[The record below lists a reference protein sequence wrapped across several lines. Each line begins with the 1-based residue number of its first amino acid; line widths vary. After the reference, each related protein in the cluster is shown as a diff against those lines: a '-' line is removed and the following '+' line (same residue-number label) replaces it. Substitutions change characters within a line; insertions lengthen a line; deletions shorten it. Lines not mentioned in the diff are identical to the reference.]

1 MHRTIISLITALSLS
16 LFSVFAFAAEEKPD
30 GTIEFMANSA
40 ALGIGFSWGDGTL
53 TYQGKV
59 YPIKAEGF
67 SLGGVGFTSVMG
79 KGKVYNLKNLSD
91 FDGTYAGAGANLTI
105 LAGGGDV
112 VLKNAKGVELRLS
125 TDTQGAKVS
134 IGGGGVKF
142 KVNPKPLF

>member
-1 MHRTIISLITALSLS
+1 MCRIISLVTVLTLS
-16 LFSVFAFAAEEKPD
+16 LFSVFAVAAEEKPD

-40 ALGIGFSWGDGTL
+40 ALGVGFSWGSGTL
-53 TYQGKV
+53 TYQGKI

-79 KGKVYNLKNLSD
+79 KGTVYNLKNLSD
-91 FDGTYAGAGANLTI
+91 FDGTYVGAGANLTI

-112 VLKNAKGVELRLS
+112 ILKNDKGVELRLN

-142 KVNPKPLF
+142 AVNPKPLF

>member
-1 MHRTIISLITALSLS
+1 MRRTIISLITALSLS
-16 LFSVFAFAAEEKPD
+16 LVSVFAFAEEKPD
-30 GTIEFMANSA
+30 GSIEFMANSA

-53 TYQGKV
+53 TYKGKV
-59 YPIKAEGF
+59 YPIKAEGL

-79 KGKVYNLKNLSD
+79 KGQVYNLKELSD
-91 FDGTYAGAGANLTI
+91 FDGTYAGVGANLTI

-112 VLKNAKGVELRLS
+112 ALKNEKGVVLKVS

-142 KVNPKPLF
+142 TVNPKPLF

>member
-1 MHRTIISLITALSLS
+1 MRRIIISLITALSLS
-16 LFSVFAFAAEEKPD
+16 LVSVFAFAEGKPD

-53 TYQGKV
+53 TYEGKV
-59 YPIKAEGF
+59 YPIKAEGL

-79 KGKVYNLKNLSD
+79 KGKVYNLKKLSD

-112 VLKNAKGVELRLS
+112 ILKNTKGVELRVS

-142 KVNPKPLF
+142 TVNPKPLF